1 MSECRE
7 FIVVFSTAS
16 SREEAER
23 IAASLLDKRLAAC
36 VSISAV
42 QQSWYFWQDRVHRDE
57 ELTLMIK
64 TRAKLFNQVEKDI
77 RENHSY
83 EVPEIIALPL
93 ADGAA
98 SYLNWM
104 DEFLRK

>member
-7 FIVVFSTAS
+7 FIMVFSTAS

-36 VSISAV
+36 VSISAA

-64 TRAKLFNQVEKDI
+64 TRARLFSEVETDI
-77 RENHSY
+77 RKIHSY
-83 EVPEIIALPL
+83 EVPEIIAIPL
-93 ADGAA
+93 FAG
-98 SYLNWM
+98 SEPYLNWM
-104 DEFLRK
+104 DQFLK